1 MNRHLLPLAFMNAWL
16 ALFICC
22 APRVVL
28 AQVTGVHITLSPYAG
43 VPIWD
48 DALRND
54 TSIHFGGRIGLGFCS
69 WFGIEGSYGV
79 SPHVGSNTQ
88 PRIDHLGA
96 DAVLSLAPSWV
107 VVPYLAGGWAQVE
120 IGHGQAGV
128 QTLNGWE
135 AGGGLRFRLTERL
148 AVRLDARDVIIEHDP
163 NSKWL
168 NNWILTGGLHLALGG
183 TVRDTDGDGVID
195 RKDRCPDTPQDAT
208 VDVTGCPRDTDGD
221 GVWDGLDACMDT
233 PHGAKVNAKGC
244 PLDSDGDNVYDGI
257 DACPE
262 TAHGATVDARG
273 CPVDTDGDG
282 VWDGIDQCTNTPTS
296 VQVNELGCPV
306 DSDHDGVYDGLD
318 RCPGT
323 PEDVRVDAA
332 GCPIEVNEK
341 ETQLLDTGMI
351 RIDDIRFATGKWEL
365 EPESFPV
372 LDEVGKILSQWPQL
386 QIEVGGHTDAIGN
399 DTFNR
404 DLSQKRAQ
412 AVLDHLRGKFPNLGA
427 SQYTAVGYGE
437 SWPVTDNKTSAGRA
451 LNRRVEF
458 KVLNRD
464 VLKKEFEKRKLLR
477 KD

>member
-1 MNRHLLPLAFMNAWL
+1 MKHHFLRLASANTGLAVLLW
-16 ALFICC
+16 C
-22 APRVVL
+22 APRL
-28 AQVTGVHITLSPYAG
+28 ASAQATGLQITLSPYAG
-43 VPIWD
+43 VASWD
-48 DALRND
+48 AAIPRD
-54 TSIHFGGRIGLGFCS
+54 TGIHFGGRAGLGFCN
-69 WFGIEGSYGV
+69 WFGIEGSYGL
-79 SPHVGSNTQ
+79 SPHSSGANSARVN
-88 PRIDHLGA
+88 HVGA
-96 DAVLSLAPSWV
+96 DAVFSLTPTRA
-107 VVPYLAGGWAQVE
+107 VVPYITGGWTQLE
-120 IGHGQAGV
+120 IDHYQNGV

-135 AGGGLRFRLTERL
+135 AGGGLRFRLVERL
-148 AVRLDARDVIIEHDP
+148 AARIDARDALIAHDP
-163 NSKWL
+163 GSKWHS
-168 NNWILTGGLHLALGG
+168 NWIVTGGLHLALGG

-195 RKDRCPDTPQDAT
+195 RKDRCPDTPQGAT

-257 DACPE
+257 DACPD
-262 TAHGATVDARG
+262 TPRGATVDARG

-282 VWDGIDQCTNTPTS
+282 VWDGIDQCANTPTGAK
-296 VQVNELGCPV
+296 VNELGCPV
-306 DSDHDGVYDGLD
+306 DSDHDGVYDGID
-318 RCPGT
+318 RCPDT
-323 PEDVRVDAA
+323 PEDVRVDAT

-351 RIDDIRFATGKWEL
+351 RIDNIRFASGKWEL
-365 EPESFPV
+365 DPESFSI
-372 LDEVGKILSQWPQL
+372 LDDVGKILSQWPQL

-399 DTFNR
+399 DKFNQ

-412 AVLDHLRGKFPNLGA
+412 AVLDYLRGKFPDLGT

-437 SWPVTDNKTSAGRA
+437 SQPVAENKTAAGRT

-464 VLKKEFEKRKLLR
+464 VLKKEVEKRKLLR